1 MICMAT
7 AFAYC
12 LLFIGLLSA
21 FAEPLCWLCIVV
33 IQLGLIGLPCLFG
46 YKFYTIKQALNA
58 PIPAGGLPHSPEYI
72 EQEEAQATFYI
83 MGAIGFSVLCC
94 CFAGCLWCCYSSIKK
109 AIDVIDASADFV
121 MCTKRILLVPFIY
134 FLMSMLVV
142 IAWFVG
148 YLMVMSINPIS
159 ASTHIW

>member
-1 MICMAT
+1 
-7 AFAYC
+7 
-12 LLFIGLLSA
+12 
-21 FAEPLCWLCIVV
+21 
-33 IQLGLIGLPCLFG
+33 
-46 YKFYTIKQALNA
+46 
-58 PIPAGGLPHSPEYI
+58 
-72 EQEEAQATFYI
+72 

-94 CFAGCLWCCYSSIKK
+94 CFAGCLWCCYSSIKQ